1 MNVNQ
6 EKLLPIQ
13 DREPTES
20 AIPGLYTSAP
30 QPLPF
35 APSLDIRAF
44 LLHRKQ
50 GNLLIYSVTEFDSN
64 VPVVQS
70 LGGITRQYL
79 NHWHEAMFV
88 SERVD
93 VPLFCHENDREFVAE
108 KTKVSK
114 TFSTRHLLDNDFE
127 VIPTPGHT
135 SGATAFLWD
144 NDQHRFLFTSDTIYL
159 KEGEWVAAVL
169 ESSDRSAYIRS
180 LELLREL
187 DFDVLVPWLAT
198 HGQPYYTMTNKLD
211 AQRRIGMILDRVQ
224 RGEDH

>member
-1 MNVNQ
+1 MNFNQ

-13 DREPTES
+13 RREPMKS
-20 AIPGLYTSAP
+20 AIPGLYASTP

-35 APSLDIRAF
+35 APSFDIRAF
-44 LLHRKQ
+44 LLQRSQ
-50 GNLLIYSVTEFDSN
+50 GNLLVYSVTEFDSN
-64 VPVVQS
+64 ASAVQS

-88 SERVD
+88 SDRVG
-93 VPLFCHENDREFVAE
+93 VPLFCHENDRELVAE

-135 SGATAFLWD
+135 NGATAFLW
-144 NDQHRFLFTSDTIYL
+144 NNGEHRFLFTSDTLYL

-169 ESSDRSAYIRS
+169 ESSDRVAYIKS

-198 HGQPYYTMTNKLD
+198 AGQPYYALTNKSD
-211 AQRRIGMILDRVQ
+211 AQHRIDKILDRVRQ
-224 RGEDH
+224 GKDY

>member
-1 MNVNQ
+1 MNVDQ

-13 DREPTES
+13 AREPMES
-20 AIPGLYTSAP
+20 TILGLYASTP

-44 LLHRKQ
+44 LLQRRQ
-50 GNLLIYSVTEFDSN
+50 GNLLVYSVTEFDSN
-64 VPVVQS
+64 APTVQS

-88 SERVD
+88 LERVD
-93 VPLFCHENDREFVAE
+93 VPLLCHENDRQLVAE

-114 TFSTRHLLDNDFE
+114 TFSTRHLLDDDFE
-127 VIPTPGHT
+127 IIPTPGHT
-135 SGATAFLWD
+135 SGATAFLW
-144 NDQHRFLFTSDTIYL
+144 NNGEHRFLFASDTIYL

-169 ESSDRSAYIRS
+169 ESRDRSAYIKS

-187 DFDVLVPWLAT
+187 DFDVLVPWVAT
-198 HGQPYYTMTNKLD
+198 HGQPYYAMTNKTD
-211 AQRRIGMILDRVQ
+211 AQRRIGMILDRVR
-224 RGEDH
+224 RGEDY